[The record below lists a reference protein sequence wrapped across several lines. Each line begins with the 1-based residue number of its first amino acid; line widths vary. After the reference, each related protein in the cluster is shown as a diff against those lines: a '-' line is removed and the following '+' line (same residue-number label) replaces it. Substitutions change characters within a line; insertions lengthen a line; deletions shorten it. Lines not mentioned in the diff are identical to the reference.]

1 MLNKKEH
8 PNLLSN
14 KVGECTRLKQPVFVG
29 TTVEIEIEKTRKHLL
44 GDKLKETTLT

>member
-29 TTVEIEIEKTRKHLL
+29 TTVEIEIE
-44 GDKLKETTLT
+44 LKKQENIYWVTS